1 MTSTVCPAPTD
12 PRRRVWQGDRVRY
25 VIIGAGAVG
34 GTIGGLLA
42 EAGGDVVLV
51 ARGAH
56 LDALRSGGLHLTT
69 PAGARTVRTAVASR
83 PEDVELRRGDVL
95 VLAVKSQDTD
105 ATLAG
110 WAGRPVDGGRT
121 AGEDLLLVCAQN
133 GVDNERTALR
143 RFARVA
149 GMCVWLPATFLEPG
163 RVSASGSPVTGV
175 LTLGSVPAGVPD
187 ADLAEVS
194 RDLEAA
200 GFRAPVV
207 EDVAAW
213 KYAKLLSNLGNAVEA
228 LCGPVRGPA
237 RELAD
242 AAVAEAREVLAAAGL
257 APVDAAEEARARE
270 GFTLVDL
277 PGVDRR
283 GGSTWQSLVRGAG
296 SVEAAYLNGEIALLG
311 RLHGVPVPV
320 NATLLRLVED
330 AAARGEQPGGHDA
343 AEVLASARA
352 EV

>member
-1 MTSTVCPAPTD
+1 
-12 PRRRVWQGDRVRY
+12 VWQGDRVRY

-42 EAGGDVVLV
+42 EAGRDVVLV

-56 LDALRSGGLHLTT
+56 RDAMRADGLHLTT
-69 PAGARTVRTAVASR
+69 PAGARVVHAPVAAG
-83 PEDVELRRGDVL
+83 PQEVDLRAGDVL
-95 VLAVKSQDTD
+95 VLAVKSQDTA
-105 ATLAG
+105 ATTEQ
-110 WAGRPVDGGRT
+110 WAGRPVAGGRT

-133 GVDNERTALR
+133 GVDNERTASR

-163 RVSASGSPVTGV
+163 RVSAAGSPVTGV
-175 LTLGSVPAGVPD
+175 LTLGTVPAGPPD
-187 ADLAEVS
+187 PDLAAVAA
-194 RDLEAA
+194 DLEAA

-207 EDVAAW
+207 PDVAAW

-242 AAVAEAREVLAAAGL
+242 AATAEARDVLAAAGV
-257 APVDAAEEARARE
+257 APVDPETEAAARE
-270 GFTLVDL
+270 GFTLVPL
-277 PGVDRR
+277 PGVERR

-296 SVEAAYLNGEIALLG
+296 SVEAAYLNGEIVLLG
-311 RLHGVPVPV
+311 RLHGVPTPV
-320 NATLLRLVED
+320 NAALLRLVER
-330 AAARGEQPGGHDA
+330 AAADGEQPGALDA
-343 AEVLASARA
+343 AAVLAAARA
-352 EV
+352 AG